1 MNEKLPISELTPGM
15 ILTEDV
21 LRQDGQVLVPVGAV
35 IEERHLRIMDAAGVH
50 EVAAAPPAKEPE
62 EERIDPM
69 VLEAARDYLLK
80 RFKFCDFSLGP
91 VSALF
96 DLCVPRVAAKMVRA
110 KTVFLEDRERPA
122 PGEAFLTPSEAG
134 VVPDPEALLQTDLK
148 LVSLPDVFVRINEV
162 VNNPH
167 STPGQAADVISKD
180 PSLSVKLLKIVNSAF
195 YGLPS
200 KVDTLSRAVTIVGGR
215 QLTTLALGISVLS
228 LFKDLPPGL
237 IDVRSLWKHCV
248 CCGVVA
254 STLAAEG
261 GSPDAER
268 FFVAGLLHDMG
279 RLVLYK
285 NLPGPASRTLLK
297 AREENILLRDAEL
310 DILGWDHAI
319 LAGKLLTQWN
329 FPASLERAVRGHH
342 DIEAGDPDLDA
353 AVTHAADVVSN
364 ALRIGSSGEFFV
376 PALSPDAWNALGI
389 SADVLPLAVARADHQ
404 VEEILKAF
412 LPDDWERQA

>member
-1 MNEKLPISELTPGM
+1 MSDKLPISELTPGM
-15 ILTEDV
+15 VLAEAI
-21 LRQDGQVLVPVGAV
+21 LRQDGQILVPVGAA
-35 IEERHLRIMDAAGVH
+35 IEERHLRVMETAGVL
-50 EVAAAPPAKEPE
+50 EAAVVSPNADPEPDE
-62 EERIDPM
+62 IDPM
-69 VLEAARDYLLK
+69 VLEAARDYLLN
-80 RFKFCDFSLGP
+80 RFKFCDFSLEP
-91 VSALF
+91 VAALF

-122 PGEAFLTPSEAG
+122 PGEASLIPGDAG
-134 VVPDPEALLQTDLK
+134 AVPDPETLLQADLK

-162 VNNPH
+162 VNNPN

-200 KVDTLSRAVTIVGGR
+200 KVDTLSRAVTIVGAR

-279 RLVLYK
+279 RLVLFK
-285 NLPGPASRTLLK
+285 NLPGPASRALLK

-342 DIEAGDPDLDA
+342 DIEASGGNWDA
-353 AVTHAADVVSN
+353 AVTHTADALSN

-376 PALSPDAWNALGI
+376 PGLSSDAWEALGI
-389 SADVLPLAVARADHQ
+389 SPDVLAMAIARADRQ
-404 VEEILKAF
+404 VEDILKAF
-412 LPDDWERQA
+412 LPDDWERQG